1 MRLTASALTQQE
13 SGQPAFQ
20 QQSRALAASGSMH
33 DSVSSGDQ
41 RGGEGSK
48 EGGNGEPMD
57 AETRAER
64 TKAKNKKAQ
73 KKFRQKQKERH
84 AELERSA
91 AELAE
96 RLKNTL
102 AEVDGLQN
110 QKKVLE
116 IALSRNTQAST
127 TVLPTLVSFFGLLG
141 PPVCLLRTYKQ
152 FLATL
157 RGCQS

>member
-1 MRLTASALTQQE
+1 
-13 SGQPAFQ
+13 
-20 QQSRALAASGSMH
+20 MH

-48 EGGNGEPMD
+48 EGGGGEPMD

-127 TVLPTLVSFFGLLG
+127 TAPPTQV
-141 PPVCLLRTYKQ
+141 
-152 FLATL
+152 TL
-157 RGCQS
+157 FCC